1 MRLFWEGFHREGK
14 VPVNIS
20 CYWDETRKV
29 YLIEVRRGE
38 DLEEE
43 EFLPKVEPE
52 GDSMN
57 IVDLEFSVKTSN
69 NLLKK
74 MKRRG

>member
-14 VPVNIS
+14 VPVSIE
-20 CYWDETRKV
+20 CYWDEDRKV
-29 YLIEVRRGE
+29 YLVEVRRGE
-38 DLEEE
+38 DLEAE

-57 IVDLEFSVKTSN
+57 IVDLEFAVKTSN